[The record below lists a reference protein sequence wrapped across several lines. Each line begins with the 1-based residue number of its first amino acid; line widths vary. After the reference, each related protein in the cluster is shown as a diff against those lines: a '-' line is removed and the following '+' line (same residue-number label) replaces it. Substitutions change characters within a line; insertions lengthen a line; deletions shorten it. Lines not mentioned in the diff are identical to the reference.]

1 MPSAAWAAEGTATPV
16 AADLSPVARD
26 YPNRALGWFFHAL
39 RAATVL
45 SRNMA
50 KLAVDLWQVT
60 VLFLA
65 KCSLGKLVNKLCTP
79 VPHFL
84 FTFPPH
90 ASQRG
95 RGSRLTA
102 RRLVQPDTTCLRNR
116 PGSSA

>member
-45 SRNMA
+45 SRNTA
-50 KLAVDLWQVT
+50 KLAVDLRQVT

-65 KCSLGKLVNKLCTP
+65 TYSLGKLVNKLCTP

-84 FTFPPH
+84 FTFLTH
-90 ASQRG
+90 AWQRG
-95 RGSRLTA
+95 RE
-102 RRLVQPDTTCLRNR
+102 VKI
-116 PGSSA
+116 